1 MLYRY
6 DLANIGDNISPM
18 KRSEI
23 PSLDDLRAFETVAR
37 LGSVRAAA
45 NELALTH
52 GAVSRRVAKLS
63 SDLGFR
69 LIEPDGR
76 GVRLTR
82 EGERLAAST
91 SSAFGDIGDA
101 LREIRAGSL
110 CAPIIL
116 SCERSLAMRWLI
128 PRLSAFQDKYPDI
141 EVQLS
146 TGGGPLNFARDR
158 VTLAIRRLDFP
169 VDPEWTVLRLMAE
182 RVGPVM
188 LSSMR
193 ERFEAG
199 GYVALGSKTRPLA
212 WQLWLDTR
220 PDAPR
225 PRATR
230 LLDHHFLMME
240 AALGGLGVALAPKA
254 IAAGDARLEAPL
266 GFDTDGTDYGLIYP
280 RGTSI
285 SDDVRALIEW
295 LIAQSERD

>member
-1 MLYRY
+1 
-6 DLANIGDNISPM
+6 M

-52 GAVSRRVAKLS
+52 GAVSRRVAKLTA
-63 SDLGFR
+63 DLGFR
-69 LIEPDGR
+69 LIEPFGR
-76 GVRLTR
+76 GVRLTP
-82 EGERLAAST
+82 EGERLATSA
-91 SSAFGDIGDA
+91 SSAFGEISDA
-101 LREIRAGSL
+101 LREIRTGSVVP
-110 CAPIIL
+110 PIVL

-141 EVQLS
+141 EVHLS
-146 TGGGPLNFARDR
+146 TGGGPLDFVRDR

-169 VDPEWTVLRLMAE
+169 VDPEWTIIRLMAE
-182 RVGPVM
+182 QVGPVM
-188 LSSMR
+188 VPSMR
-193 ERFEAG
+193 ERFETG
-199 GYVALGSKTRPLA
+199 DYVALGSKTRPLA
-212 WQLWLDTR
+212 WQLWLDLR

-254 IAAGDARLEAPL
+254 IAANDARLAAPL
-266 GFDTDGTDYGLIYP
+266 GFDIDGTDYGLIYP
-280 RGTSI
+280 TRTTMF
-285 SDDVRALIEW
+285 DDVKALIDW
-295 LIAQSERD
+295 LIAQPDRD